1 MKIKLPAVIVSA
13 IAYFVVQGIWFT
25 VFSDAWVAGTRFTE
39 AEVAA
44 AKAHPPTG
52 PYVVAFLCNLIF
64 AYVLA
69 KIIAA
74 ARETTALGGAR
85 VGLVVGFGI
94 AFTSMVTE
102 FVFEEKPLSFMLIS
116 AGVAVI
122 GGVLMGAIL
131 GAWRGKPTVAGVN
144 AA

>member
-1 MKIKLPAVIVSA
+1 MRVNHAAVVVSA
-13 IAYFVVQGIWFT
+13 VVYFVLQGIWFT
-25 VFSDAWVAGTRFTE
+25 VMGDAWVAGTRLSAE
-39 AEVAA
+39 EVAA
-44 AKAHPPTG
+44 AKAHPTPG

-69 KIIAA
+69 KLIGA
-74 ARETTALGGAR
+74 ARETTAMGGAR

-102 FVFEEKPLSFMLIS
+102 FVFEFKPLSFMLIS

-131 GAWRGKPTVAGVN
+131 GAWQGRPKEAK
-144 AA
+144 A